1 MTVQRVRKLVLLCGL
16 CAVLVAGLAACGSS
30 SDDDGGTSA
39 AGGGDAPKIFMVS
52 APPGDDFYYTI
63 EQAAKDEAARIGA
76 DLEVQQYPKYE
87 AASQASVLNAGIAR
101 NPDAILIGP
110 IDQNALQAT
119 LERAADRGI
128 EIITYDTNTRDPE
141 GVVSTFV
148 ASDVTELGRNAA
160 RAQVRLLGGRGKV
173 FYQGTQPD
181 QTFFDSLQAGWKEIL
196 DAEPGITQLPVVYSD
211 WEASR
216 ASQQMQAI
224 LAGNPDLAGGFAGIY
239 PDQQAIV
246 PAVKRAG
253 KLDQLKMVG
262 VDGAPANVQR
272 LRDGELQAIVSVK
285 AADYGIE
292 AIQAAVKA
300 IRGEELPARTV
311 IGQCIL
317 TAATLD
323 DPANK
328 RCLYEKAQT

>member
-1 MTVQRVRKLVLLCGL
+1 VVKVHQTRKLVAIGAS
-16 CAVLVAGLAACGSS
+16 CAALVVGLAACGSS
-30 SDDDGGTSA
+30 GGSSGGTSA
-39 AGGGDAPKIFMVS
+39 GGDAPRLFMVS

-63 EQAAKDEAARIGA
+63 EQSAKQEAARIGA

-87 AASQASVLNAGIAR
+87 ASSQASVLNAGIAR

-110 IDQNALQAT
+110 IDENALQAT
-119 LERAADRGI
+119 LQRAADRGI
-128 EIITYDTNTRDPE
+128 KVITYDTSTRDPE
-141 GVVSTFV
+141 GVVSTYV
-148 ASDVTELGRNAA
+148 SGDITELGRNAA

-181 QTFFDSLQAGWKEIL
+181 NVFFDSLQGGWKEIMG
-196 DAEPGITQLPVVYSD
+196 AESGITQLPVVYSD

-224 LAGNPDLAGGFAGIY
+224 LVGNPDLAGGFAGIY

-253 KLDQLKMVG
+253 KLDQVKMVG

-285 AADYGIE
+285 AAEYGVQ
-292 AIQAAVKA
+292 AVDAAVKA
-300 IRGEELPARTV
+300 IRGERLPAKTV
-311 IGQCIL
+311 IGQCVL
-317 TAATLD
+317 TKDTLE
-323 DPANK
+323 DPAN
-328 RCLYEKAQT
+328 RDCLYAKASS

>member
-1 MTVQRVRKLVLLCGL
+1 MTVQQVRKVALLCIL
-16 CAVLVAGLAACGSS
+16 CAALVAGLAACGSS
-30 SDDDGGTSA
+30 SDDGGTS
-39 AGGGDAPKIFMVS
+39 AGGGDAPRIFMVS

-63 EQAAKDEAARIGA
+63 EQAAKEEAARIGA

-128 EIITYDTNTRDPE
+128 EIITYDTNTRDPD
-141 GVVSTFV
+141 GVVSTYV
-148 ASDVTELGRNAA
+148 SGDITELGRNAA

-181 QTFFDSLQAGWKEIL
+181 NVFFDSLQAGWKEII

-224 LAGNPDLAGGFAGIY
+224 LVANPDLAGGFAGIY

-272 LRDGELQAIVSVK
+272 LRDGELRAIVSVK
-285 AADYGIE
+285 AADYGVE
-292 AIQAAVKA
+292 AVQAAIAA
-300 IRGEELPARTV
+300 IRGEQLPARTM

-323 DPANK
+323 DSANK
-328 RCLYEKAQT
+328 GCLYEKAQT

>member
-1 MTVQRVRKLVLLCGL
+1 MTVQRVRKSALLCGL
-16 CAVLVAGLAACGSS
+16 CAVLAAGLAACGSS
-30 SDDDGGTSA
+30 SGGGTSA
-39 AGGGDAPKIFMVS
+39 GGDAPRIFMVS

-63 EQAAKDEAARIGA
+63 EQSAKAEAKRIGA

-87 AASQASVLNAGIAR
+87 AAAQASVLNAGIAR

-110 IDQNALQAT
+110 IDQNALQAQ
-119 LERAADRGI
+119 LERAAKRGI
-128 EIITYDTNTRDPE
+128 KIITYDTSTRDPA
-141 GVVSTFV
+141 GVVSTYV
-148 ASDVTELGRNAA
+148 SGDVTELGRNAA
-160 RAQVRLLGGRGKV
+160 RAEVRLIGGRGKV

-181 QTFFDSLQAGWKEIL
+181 NVFFDSLQAGWKEIMN
-196 DAEPGITQLPVVYSD
+196 AEPGITQLPVVYSD

-216 ASQQMQAI
+216 ASQQMQA
-224 LAGNPDLAGGFAGIY
+224 LLVANPDLAGGFAGIY

-272 LRDGELQAIVSVK
+272 LRDGELRAIVSVK
-285 AADYGIE
+285 AADSGVE
-292 AIQAAVKA
+292 AIDAAVKA
-300 IRGEELPARTV
+300 IRGDRLPPKTV

-317 TAATLD
+317 TQATLD

-328 RCLYEKAQT
+328 RCLYDKAQT

>member
-1 MTVQRVRKLVLLCGL
+1 MQQTRKLVALGAS
-16 CAVLVAGLAACGSS
+16 CAALVVGLAACGSS
-30 SDDDGGTSA
+30 GGGSGGTSA
-39 AGGGDAPKIFMVS
+39 GGDAPRLFMVS

-63 EQAAKDEAARIGA
+63 EQSAKAEAARIGA

-128 EIITYDTNTRDPE
+128 EIVTYDTNTRDPE

-148 ASDVTELGRNAA
+148 AADVTELGRNAA
-160 RAQVRLLGGRGKV
+160 RAQIDLIGGRGKV

-181 QTFFDSLQAGWKEIL
+181 QTFFDSLRAGWTEIM
-196 DAEPGITQLPVVYSD
+196 DQEPGVEQLPVVYSD

-216 ASQQMQAI
+216 ASQQMQATMT
-224 LAGNPDLAGGFAGIY
+224 GNPDLAGGFAGIY

-253 KLDQLKMVG
+253 KIGQVKMVG

-285 AADYGIE
+285 AADYGTE
-292 AIQAAVKA
+292 AIDAAVKA
-300 IRGEELPARTV
+300 IRGETLPARTV
-311 IGQCIL
+311 IGQCTL
-317 TAATLD
+317 TQRTLD

-328 RCLYEKAQT
+328 RCLYDKASS